1 MEMLL
6 IFLLVGAVMLG
17 IAYFSHLSESKR
29 RQALAAFAAERGW
42 QFDHHKDRGHDDRYS
57 QFAVFRRGDSRAA
70 YNTLAGN
77 IEIAGRTYPAR
88 MGDFTYKTGSGKS
101 RSTHRISYLIVH
113 SPFLA
118 APSLLIRPEGMFD
131 RLLGAV
137 GFEDINFESAEFS
150 REFFVK
156 SSDRRFAFDV
166 VHPRMIEFLLAA
178 SPPVIDFEHGA
189 CCFTN
194 GRSTWRV
201 EDFPHYLDFASRFF
215 EQWPPHLVAE
225 LEAPAR

>member
-1 MEMLL
+1 MFFPWF
-6 IFLLVGAVMLG
+6 FLVALVAVPV
-17 IAYFSHLSESKR
+17 IAYFNYHAQQKR
-29 RQALAAFAAERGW
+29 RQALAALAAQLGW
-42 QFDHHKDRGHDDRYS
+42 QFDPDKDRGHDDRYA

-70 YNTLAGN
+70 YNTMSGN
-77 IEIAGRTYPAR
+77 LEVAGRSYPAQL
-88 MGDFTYKTGSGKS
+88 GDFTYKTGSGKN
-101 RSTHRISYLIVH
+101 RSTHRVSYLIVH

-150 REFFVK
+150 RKFFVK

-166 VHPRMIEFLLAA
+166 VHPRMIEFLLATD
-178 SPPVIDFEHGA
+178 PPVIDFEHGA
-189 CCFTN
+189 CCFTD

-201 EDFPHYLDFASRFF
+201 EDIPRYLAFASTFF
-215 EQWPPHLVAE
+215 ENWPPHLVAH